1 MPFLTIKEEELEGK
15 CTFKFDRVSDEKYN
29 SQDQN
34 GNDVGGFSTIYMGL
48 LQFDIK
54 ALSQFWD
61 CALSHLSSKEKPSL
75 VEIEE
80 ALEARIEDEKEGVE
94 VLFKE
99 AFKAIDQSGFFKLT
113 VKNFWKNL
121 NMVEGMGGT
130 DEEKEQNEK
139 FLTIMK
145 EARNELTA

>member
-1 MPFLTIKEEELEGK
+1 MAFLTIKEKELEGK

-29 SQDQN
+29 SQDKN

-48 LQFDIK
+48 LQSDIK
-54 ALSQFWD
+54 ALPQFWD

-75 VEIEE
+75 TEIDK
-80 ALEARIEDEKEGVE
+80 ALEARIEDEEEGLE
-94 VLFKE
+94 QLFKE
-99 AFKAIDQSGFFKLT
+99 AFKTIDQSGFFKLT

-139 FLTIMK
+139 YLTMLK
-145 EARNELTA
+145 EAREELTA